1 MSAKFIAG
9 LDIGTTKVS
18 VVVGRSEAADL
29 GVVGFGASVTSGM
42 RKGMIVDIGAA
53 SRAVRRAL
61 DGAEKSSGVE
71 IRSVHVGIAGSH
83 LKCIDSYG
91 ATGIRGKQVTQR
103 DVDRALEAA
112 SVVYVPLDRRVLHTM
127 PCDYVIDGQEGIHK
141 PIGMAGVR
149 LEANVRVITAAQ
161 SAVDNLVQCCEMAGV
176 KVAGVVYEAF
186 ASAHAVLRERELEEG
201 VAVVDIGGGT
211 TDVAVFKDGGLRH
224 AAVLPVGGFQF
235 TNDISV
241 GLKLP
246 YAEAERIKTE
256 HGFAIDGRGMSGAFE
271 ATALD
276 GSTVRVRR
284 GSLGDILLPRAEELF
299 EVIGVG
305 INDAL
310 VSAGG
315 SCVVLTGGA
324 SLLVGIDRVAEA
336 KLGLPVRIGVPN
348 GACITPEY
356 RRALQSPSFATGVGL
371 MLHAH
376 DEDKDK
382 GSDLIGIVMDGARGL
397 ADRLLGGG
405 RTHRG
410 ARQLPAGRHGIED
423 IG

>member
-1 MSAKFIAG
+1 MSARFIAG
-9 LDIGTTKVS
+9 LDIGTTKIS
-18 VVVGRSEAADL
+18 VVLGRSEGGEVFVA
-29 GVVGFGASVTSGM
+29 GFGSAPSTGM
-42 RKGMIVDIGAA
+42 RKGMIVDIEAA

-61 DGAEKSSGVE
+61 DGAEKSSGIEVK
-71 IRSVHVGIAGSH
+71 SVHVGIAGSH

-91 ATGIRGKQVTQR
+91 ATGIRGRQVTQR

-127 PCDYVIDGQEGIHK
+127 PCDYVIDGQEGIYK
-141 PIGMAGVR
+141 PVGMSGVR
-149 LEANVRVITAAQ
+149 LEANVRVITASQ
-161 SAVDNLVQCCEMAGV
+161 SAVDNLVQCCEIAGV

-186 ASAHAVLRERELEEG
+186 ASAHAVLREREIEEG

-224 AAVLPVGGFQF
+224 ASVLPVGGFQF

-246 YAEAERIKTE
+246 FAEAERIKTE
-256 HGFAIDGRGMSGAFE
+256 YGFAIDGRGMSGAFE
-271 ATALD
+271 ATTLD
-276 GSTVRVRR
+276 GTTVRVRR

-299 EVIGVG
+299 EVIGIG

-324 SLLVGIDRVAEA
+324 SLLKGIDRVAEA

-348 GACITPEY
+348 GTCITPEY
-356 RRALQSPSFATGVGL
+356 RRVLQSPLYATGVGL

-376 DEDKDK
+376 DE
-382 GSDLIGIVMDGARGL
+382 GGEAGRDLIGIVLDGAKGIAERLMGRSNGSARG
-397 ADRLLGGG
+397 GK
-405 RTHRG
+405 
-410 ARQLPAGRHGIED
+410 QLPA
-423 IG
+423 